1 MASFGF
7 VKLRREY
14 AKYNAIVNHRYVKY
28 LINLLVQC
36 LPRYV
41 RNFKGCSHRLVGNML
56 LFARTS
62 PRPPT
67 PEGQRTL
74 LQGGDKW
81 QAIGTVK
88 SEELKTCNSD
98 MAQIQCPSFLRGIIA
113 PKAQ

>member
-1 MASFGF
+1 MFPPTC
-7 VKLRREY
+7 RQD
-14 AKYNAIVNHRYVKY
+14 IVGLHEP
-28 LINLLVQC
+28 L
-36 LPRYV
+36 
-41 RNFKGCSHRLVGNML
+41 
-56 LFARTS
+56 

-67 PEGQRTL
+67 PQGQRTL

-88 SEELKTCNSD
+88 SEKLKTFNSD